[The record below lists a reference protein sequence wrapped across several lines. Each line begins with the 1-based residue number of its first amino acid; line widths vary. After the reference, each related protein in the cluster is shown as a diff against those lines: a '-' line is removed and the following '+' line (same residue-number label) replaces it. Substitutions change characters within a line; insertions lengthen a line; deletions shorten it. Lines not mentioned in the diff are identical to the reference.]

1 MNPKHIP
8 VKSPPT
14 GILKPWQAYTFAIIV
29 TAATLGLRLAFD
41 GFFEGRPTLIIF
53 ILPIML
59 SGYAGG
65 LRAGL
70 LATALSYFASFCLVP
85 PFHSYHAP
93 PETDSW
99 PQFIMVAVGVI
110 VTGLNEAAIRHARSR
125 TNVAYHLSEDALVK
139 AENIHS
145 AIFQCPNFSCIATDA
160 QGVIQVFNVG
170 AERMFGYSGAA
181 VINKIT
187 PADLQDRS
195 EAIARA
201 RALSLQFS
209 TPIAPGFEGWTFKA
223 ARGIEDVY
231 DITQVREDGSRF
243 AAIVSV
249 TALRD
254 ANEGVIGYL
263 LIGTDNTA
271 RQQVEE
277 ERKRSEVELQATN
290 VKLEF
295 AKSAAEKANQA
306 KSEFLS
312 NMSHELRTPLNAI
325 LGFAQLMEG
334 STPPPTTSQTK
345 SINQILHG
353 GWYLLK
359 LINEVLDL
367 AAIESGKLSLSE
379 ESVALS
385 DVLTTCRN
393 MVEPQAQQRGI
404 DLVFPRFE
412 HPIYVRADH
421 TRLEQILINLLSN
434 AIKYNKENGTVV
446 VNWAFTSADRVRIS
460 VKDTGAGLS
469 PEKMARLFTPFNR
482 LGQETGKVAGTG
494 IGLVVSKRLAE
505 LMDGILGVESTVG
518 EGSLFWCELFSA
530 TAPQAA
536 SNWSEATEALAAAA
550 EVSRNGR
557 QHTLLYVEDSPANM
571 QLVEELVMR
580 FPEMRLVT
588 APNASLGIELARSA
602 QPEVILM
609 DLNLPGISGFKALDI
624 LREDTATAHIP
635 VIAVSANAMQ
645 RDIEKGLEA
654 GFFCYLTKPIK
665 ITEFIATLRSALKHA
680 EERLVSADSERQLS

>member
-1 MNPKHIP
+1 MNSKHVP

-14 GILKPWQAYTFAIIV
+14 GILKPWQAYTFAIVV
-29 TAATLGLRLAFD
+29 TAATLGLRMAFD
-41 GFFEGRPTLIIF
+41 GFFQGRSTLIIF

-70 LATALSYFASFCLVP
+70 LATALSYFASFFLVP
-85 PFHSYHAP
+85 PFHAYEIP
-93 PETDSW
+93 PKTDSW
-99 PQFIMVAVGVI
+99 PQFILVAVGVI
-110 VTGLNEAAIRHARSR
+110 VTALNEAAIRHARSR
-125 TNVAYHLSEDALVK
+125 ASVAYNLSENALVK

-145 AIFQCPNFSCIATDA
+145 AIFNCPYFSCIATDA
-160 QGVIQVFNVG
+160 KGIIQVFNVG
-170 AERMFGYSGAA
+170 AERMFGYSASE
-181 VINKIT
+181 VIGKIT
-187 PADLQDRS
+187 PVELHDRK
-195 EAIARA
+195 EAVERA
-201 RALSLQFS
+201 KELSLKFG
-209 TPIAPGFEGWTFKA
+209 TPIAPGLEGLVFNA
-223 ARGIEDVY
+223 ARGIADVY
-231 DITQVREDGSRF
+231 DVTKVRKDGSRF

-254 ANEGVIGYL
+254 ANDGVIGYL

-271 RQQVEE
+271 RQQIEE
-277 ERKRSEVELQATN
+277 ERKRSEEELRGTN
-290 VKLEF
+290 VMLEC

-334 STPPPTTSQTK
+334 STPPPTASQTK

-367 AAIESGKLSLSE
+367 AAIESGRLSLSE
-379 ESVALS
+379 ESVSLS

-393 MVEPQAQQRGI
+393 MVEPQALQRGI
-404 DLVFPRFE
+404 DLIFPKFD
-412 HPIYVRADH
+412 HPIFVRADH

-446 VNWAFTSADRVRIS
+446 VEWAFSGADRVRIT

-469 PEKMARLFTPFNR
+469 PEKLAQLFTPFNR

-494 IGLVVSKRLAE
+494 IGLVVSKRLTE
-505 LMDGILGVESTVG
+505 LMDGVLGAQSTVG
-518 EGSLFWCELFSA
+518 EGSSFWCELSSA
-530 TAPQAA
+530 TAPQA
-536 SNWSEATEALAAAA
+536 SSWSEATKSMISASD
-550 EVSRNGR
+550 VSRNGR

-571 QLVEELVMR
+571 ELVQELVAR
-580 FPEMRLVT
+580 FPDMKLVT
-588 APNASLGIELARSA
+588 AVNASLGIELARSA

-609 DLNLPGISGFKALDI
+609 DLNLPGITGVKALNI
-624 LREDTATAHIP
+624 LREDPLTAHIP

-645 RDIEKGLEA
+645 RDIENGLAA

-665 ITEFIATLRSALKHA
+665 IKELIDTLRAALRPA
-680 EERLVSADSERQLS
+680 EERMVSIERGRSLS